1 MKSRI
6 TLADIG
12 ALAGVSS
19 STASMILS
27 GREGVSFSEETI
39 YRVRAAA
46 AELGYSPSGGK
57 RRPSGAF
64 DRKTIL
70 IVCPNVLNPY
80 YATLVQAIEQA
91 ARDTG
96 YATLVY
102 TTYRD
107 EDNER
112 RCLESAARNGLK
124 GVIFTMMPQA
134 VAEVERLDKTV
145 PVVVI
150 GDRNAGLGVDTVELD
165 NYNAGTLVAR
175 HMISLG
181 HRHIAYISTP
191 LDAANS
197 ARLRRL
203 EGVRDAYRRECPDGS
218 VLVRSRDVSPDMEL
232 HTIPVEHDVGFE
244 LTKACLA
251 GKRALTAFVAVN
263 DMVAYGVLDAVR
275 SAGFRVPEDYSV
287 CGFDN
292 IFPSA
297 FPGISLTTVEHYIV
311 DKGRNAFEILYG
323 KISGTASDRNI
334 VRVEFKHRLI
344 VRNSTAAPR
353 AVDVVRS

>member
-218 VLVRSRDVSPDMEL
+218 VLVRSRDVSPDMSC
-232 HTIPVEHDVGFE
+232 IP
-244 LTKACLA
+244 
-251 GKRALTAFVAVN
+251 
-263 DMVAYGVLDAVR
+263 
-275 SAGFRVPEDYSV
+275 S
-287 CGFDN
+287 
-292 IFPSA
+292 PS
-297 FPGISLTTVEHYIV
+297 SMTW
-311 DKGRNAFEILYG
+311 
-323 KISGTASDRNI
+323 AS
-334 VRVEFKHRLI
+334 
-344 VRNSTAAPR
+344 S
-353 AVDVVRS
+353 